1 MKLLIVA
8 PAFPPDRRV
17 GAVRM
22 GSLARYLL
30 KKDVSITVITN
41 RKDNVEIPVSK
52 YIYVDTQETG
62 RYSEKFAHNE
72 HLYLKA
78 FNDEVDSEQYDTVIV
93 SGGPFYTFSIAKASK
108 YKKIPCVLDFRDPWI
123 FDYREAKEFFSPKKL
138 YTKIRELP
146 KERAAVKEA
155 SAVVTVTDGWKQD
168 FEQYYP
174 SQRGKFYTIS
184 NGYDDE
190 LLTDLHKADYNNQ
203 GKIVIGVFGKL
214 FYYTEQYS
222 KVFLNGVRKFADKV
236 SVLQIGER
244 EPEASGLLEACN
256 ISSDLIK
263 NTGFLPYKEGMEYLM
278 NADVLMIIDV
288 RANAIGT
295 KIYDYIFLGKPIVFV
310 GPRKTQ
316 FADMVGKISENYIC
330 STTEEVEDAFTNIL
344 AGHVKKTS
352 TETNIKDYAR
362 SSQNERWWKLLNEVY
377 KN

>member
-72 HLYLKA
+72 QLYLKA

-190 LLTDLHKADYNNQ
+190 LLTDLHKADYNKQ
-203 GKIVIGVFGKL
+203 GKVVIGVFGKL

-263 NTGFLPYKEGMEYLM
+263 NTGFLPYKEGMKYLM

-316 FADMVGKISENYIC
+316 FADMVGKFSENYIC

-344 AGHVKKTS
+344 AGHVKKTR

-362 SSQNERWWKLLNEVY
+362 SSQNERWWELLNEVY

>member
-72 HLYLKA
+72 QLYLKA

-190 LLTDLHKADYNNQ
+190 LLTDLHKADYNKQ
-203 GKIVIGVFGKL
+203 GKVVIGVFGKL

-316 FADMVGKISENYIC
+316 FADMVGKISGNYVC
-330 STTEEVEDAFTNIL
+330 STAEEVENAFMDIL
-344 AGHVKKTS
+344 ATRVKKTS
-352 TETNIKDYAR
+352 TETNIKDYA
-362 SSQNERWWKLLNEVY
+362 NDKKLLEE
-377 KN
+377 

>member
-8 PAFPPDRRV
+8 PAFLPDRRV

-41 RKDNVEIPVSK
+41 RKDSVEIPVSK

-72 HLYLKA
+72 QLYLKA
-78 FNDEVDSEQYDTVIV
+78 FNDEVDSEQYDAVIV

-138 YTKIRELP
+138 YTKIREIP
-146 KERAAVKEA
+146 KERAAVKAA

-168 FEQYYP
+168 FERYYP
-174 SQRGKFYTIS
+174 RQRGKFYTIS

-190 LLTDLHKADYNNQ
+190 LLTDLHKADYNKQ
-203 GKIVIGVFGKL
+203 GKVVIGVFGKL

-222 KVFLNGVRKFADKV
+222 KVFLNGIRKFADEV

-244 EPEASGLLEACN
+244 EPEAGGLLAACN

-316 FADMVGKISENYIC
+316 FAGMIGKIPGNYIC
-330 STTEEVEDAFTNIL
+330 STAEEVENAFTDIL
-344 AGHVKKTS
+344 AGHVKKTN
-352 TETNIKDYAR
+352 TEANIKDYAR
-362 SSQNERWWKLLNEVY
+362 SSQNERWWNLLNEIY
-377 KN
+377 TN

>member
-1 MKLLIVA
+1 
-8 PAFPPDRRV
+8 
-17 GAVRM
+17 M

-41 RKDNVEIPVSK
+41 RKDSVEIPVSK
-52 YIYVDTQETG
+52 FIYVDTQETG
-62 RYSEKFAHNE
+62 RYSEKFARNE
-72 HLYLKA
+72 QLYLKA
-78 FNDEVDSEQYDTVIV
+78 FNDEVDSEEYDAVIV

-138 YTKIRELP
+138 YTKIREIP
-146 KERAAVKEA
+146 KERAAVKAA

-168 FEQYYP
+168 FERYYP

-190 LLTDLHKADYNNQ
+190 LLTDLHKADYNKH

-316 FADMVGKISENYIC
+316 FADMVGKIPGNYVC
-330 STTEEVEDAFTNIL
+330 STAEEVENTFMDIL
-344 AGHVKKTS
+344 VGRVKKVS

-362 SSQNERWWKLLNEVY
+362 SSQNERWWKLLNGN
-377 KN
+377 K

>member
-41 RKDNVEIPVSK
+41 PKDSVEIPVSK
-52 YIYVDTQETG
+52 YIYVDIQETG
-62 RYSEKFAHNE
+62 RYSKKFACNE
-72 HLYLKA
+72 QLYLKA
-78 FNDEVDSEQYDTVIV
+78 FNDEVDSEQYDAVIV

-138 YTKIRELP
+138 YTKIREIP
-146 KERAAVKEA
+146 KERAAVKAA

-168 FEQYYP
+168 FERYYP
-174 SQRGKFYTIS
+174 GQQGKFYTIS

-244 EPEASGLLEACN
+244 ESEASGLLEACN

-288 RANAIGT
+288 RTNAIGT

-316 FADMVGKISENYIC
+316 FADMIGKISGNYIC
-330 STTEEVEDAFTNIL
+330 STAEEVENTFTDIL
-344 AGHVKKTS
+344 AGRVQKAG
-352 TETNIKDYAR
+352 TEVNIKDYAR
-362 SSQNERWWKLLNEVY
+362 SSQNERWWKLLNGN
-377 KN
+377 K